1 MGGAGARPG
10 PRVREP
16 GQSQPRPGVDGGSP
30 EGPQLLQLALRSSGE
45 YQQLRHTGREG
56 FVPKAQNWASG
67 TRCRA
72 QAHTYWL
79 VLAELFTLRFC
90 MLEFSCRKKGDRLS
104 HQAAQTARGTEH
116 CRPPLQRGAEQR
128 GAPRAAG
135 RGHLRGTP
143 GTAAAIAPQRHL
155 ACRPSEDAGEHPSP
169 LPRAMEM
176 LIHPAGAEK
185 SSCRWEAPACTPPR
199 SRAEATGGRL

>member
-1 MGGAGARPG
+1 M
-10 PRVREP
+10 REP

-30 EGPQLLQLALRSSGE
+30 EGPQLLQLALCGSGE
-45 YQQLRHTGREG
+45 HQQLRHAGREG

-67 TRCRA
+67 TWRRA
-72 QAHTYWL
+72 QAQTYWL

-104 HQAAQTARGTEH
+104 HQAAQTARGTER

-135 RGHLRGTP
+135 NGPAGWGRLQGPP
-143 GTAAAIAPQRHL
+143 GTAAAVAPQRHL

-169 LPRAMEM
+169 LPRATEM
-176 LIHPAGAEK
+176 LIHPAGAEQ
-185 SSCRWEAPACTPPR
+185 SSCRWEAPARSPPR